1 MSTSDAAELELRVG
15 GGGGGETET
24 PQCAA
29 ASPAGTTTTSEH
41 QGTSVGR
48 FPHANQYCGKTAAEH
63 HPPAFRQEE
72 NHEVLTSPAES
83 LRKDKAYRWGHSE
96 VQFEISADS
105 IFITR
110 VFLRL
115 SKPKLRLENTLEPWL
130 GQHPSLVELRSAETN
145 HSTLQVAPI
154 TVPCWNSLSY

>member
-1 MSTSDAAELELRVG
+1 MFFISKHQSTF
-15 GGGGGETET
+15 
-24 PQCAA
+24 
-29 ASPAGTTTTSEH
+29 
-41 QGTSVGR
+41 VGR
-48 FPHANQYCGKTAAEH
+48 FPHTNQNCGKTAAEH

-72 NHEVLTSPAES
+72 NHEVLTSPADS

-115 SKPKLRLENTLEPWL
+115 SKPKLRLEKTLEPWL
-130 GQHPSLVELRSAETN
+130 GQHPRCRTYCFTVSAN
-145 HSTLQVAPI
+145 KGSSGIKSHVF
-154 TVPCWNSLSY
+154 